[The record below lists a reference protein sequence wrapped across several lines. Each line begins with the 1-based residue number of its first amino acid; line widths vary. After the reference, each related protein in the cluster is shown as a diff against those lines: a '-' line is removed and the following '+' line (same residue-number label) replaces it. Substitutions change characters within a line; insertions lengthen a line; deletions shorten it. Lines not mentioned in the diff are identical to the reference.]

1 MGSRFQRPARQASRC
16 TARLLKGTSSPTQRC
31 NISTDLRPAILAGT
45 ATREQKLQVCAEDA
59 AISPGDRA
67 EFLAILATDSDDE
80 VADRAN
86 ALLLD
91 QPISSF
97 IAALARKDADARL
110 FDYCA
115 DALGDMPG
123 IADALARN
131 WASPVEAL
139 TPLAPL
145 LSSNGIQSLLDNL
158 DRLTTDPELGVAL
171 SETSAAT
178 PDQQELLQ
186 EIKADKPIEPKDLE
200 DVAQEAEPDVKKR
213 QTLLQKIAGMNVV
226 QRIQRA
232 VKGGREERLLLIRD
246 PNKIVQ
252 RAVLQSPRLTDLEVE
267 SFAAMANVSQEVLR
281 IISSNRVFMKS
292 YVVAKNLTK
301 NPKTPLDVSL
311 HLLPRLTPNDLK
323 FLTGNKNIPE
333 TLRTTALKLQRSRT
347 TRPRSD

>member
-1 MGSRFQRPARQASRC
+1 M
-16 TARLLKGTSSPTQRC
+16 
-31 NISTDLRPAILAGT
+31 AILA
-45 ATREQKLQVCAEDA
+45 
-59 AISPGDRA
+59 S
-67 EFLAILATDSDDE
+67 DSDDE
-80 VADRAN
+80 IADRAN
-86 ALLLD
+86 SLLLD
-91 QPISSF
+91 QPVSSF
-97 IAALARKDADARL
+97 VAALARPDADSRL

-123 IADALARN
+123 IADALAKN
-131 WASPVEAL
+131 SASPVEAL

-158 DRLTTDPELGVAL
+158 DRLSSDPELGVAL
-171 SETSAAT
+171 SETPVAT
-178 PDQQELLQ
+178 PEQHELLQ
-186 EIKADKPIEPKDLE
+186 EIKADVPIATKDME
-200 DVAQEAEPDVKKR
+200 DAAEQAEPDVKKR
-213 QTLLQKIAGMNVV
+213 QTLLQRIAGMNVV

-281 IISSNRVFMKS
+281 IISANRVFMKS

-301 NPKTPLDVSL
+301 NPKTPLDISL
-311 HLLPRLTPNDLK
+311 HLLPRLTPQDLK

-347 TRPRSD
+347 ARPSSE